1 MGRPIAPFIDTPS
14 KKSIVKVPK
23 DIYVLIPG
31 NVEYVTLCSQRN
43 FAGVAEDKGNEM
55 RN

>member
-31 NVEYVTLCSQRN
+31 NVEYVTLCGQRN